1 MSENLKKRWD
11 ALKDIN
17 WAKSLAGIEE
27 PNPAILLEKI
37 LENNDEAMI
46 ALLEEKDKEAEVLQK
61 KQDDEDERRLSIGHE
76 VKIFDVDKIDEMNLD
91 EVKDILKKVIVCLQW

>member
-11 ALKDIN
+11 ALKDVN

-27 PNPAILLEKI
+27 PNTAILLEKI
-37 LENNDEAMI
+37 LENNDEATI
-46 ALLEEKDKEAEVLQK
+46 ALLEEKDKEAMVLQK
-61 KQDDEDERRLSIGHE
+61 KQDDEDERRLEIGHE
-76 VKIFDVDKIDEMNLD
+76 VKTFDVNKVDDMNLN